1 MHIAWFRHW
10 MVAAFS
16 LLLLMLSVNAAFAHA
31 QLLTSEPTANAVVMT
46 APDVAH
52 LTFNEPVN
60 PLVVSLIG
68 PDGVASDLLDGATG
82 GAVVTIALPQGLGDG
97 THVLSWRVASIDG
110 HPIAGSLVFSIGE
123 ATGTPTLAAPSE
135 EGTKIALW
143 GGKLVL
149 FVALFVGVG
158 GAVFASVSGSAISAR
173 RGAMLLALAGVIVAP
188 LTLGLQGLDALGL
201 PLTGLVD
208 GKAWAAGLSTSYGAT
223 ALVATLAFGLAVV
236 ALTLRRAR
244 VAGALGVLAGLIAA
258 LAIALSGHASAAE
271 PQWLTRPAVFL
282 HIAGLLFWIGALLP
296 LWVLLRE
303 RSAAADHALAR
314 FSQWVPVA
322 VGAIIVS
329 GFTLAVIQ
337 LGTPGASWL
346 SPYVLI
352 LTLKLVLL
360 AVLFGLA
367 VWNRGWLTSPT
378 LAGDAV
384 ARQKLRASIRIEAVL
399 VLLILALVAGWRF
412 TPPPRA
418 LAIAAAN
425 LPPIME
431 HVMDDKAMATLTLTP
446 GNAGPVLL
454 ELWLTDTNDAPLT
467 PQEVSVTLTEP
478 ALGIGPI
485 KLSAVGEGPYWAVEG
500 LTIPVAGTWTIAID
514 IRASRFELFKL
525 EAELDIP

>member
-1 MHIAWFRHW
+1 MQSALFRHW
-10 MVAAFS
+10 IGAALG
-16 LLLLMLSVNAAFAHA
+16 LLLAALTVNAAFAHA
-31 QLLTSEPTANAVVMT
+31 QLLTSEPTANAVVMA
-46 APDVAH
+46 APDAVH

-68 PDGVASDLLDGATG
+68 PDGVASDLLEGAVG
-82 GAVVTIALPQGLGDG
+82 GPVVTIALPPGLGDG

-123 ATGTPTLAAPSE
+123 ATGTPTLAVPSE
-135 EGTKIALW
+135 DGTKIALW

-158 GAVFASVSGSAISAR
+158 GAVFAGLSGAGGSAR
-173 RGAMLLALAGVIVAP
+173 RGAMLLALVGIVVAP

-201 PLTGLVD
+201 PLAGLLD
-208 GKAWAAGLSTSYGAT
+208 GKTWAAGLSTSYGAT
-223 ALVATLAFGLAVV
+223 ALAATLAFVLAVV
-236 ALTLRRAR
+236 ALSLPHAGGAR
-244 VAGALGVLAGLIAA
+244 IVGVLAGLVGA

-282 HIAGLLFWIGALLP
+282 HLAGLLFWIGALLP
-296 LWVLLRE
+296 LWVLLRQ
-303 RSAAADHALAR
+303 RSAEADRALVR
-314 FSQWVPVA
+314 FSHWVPLA

-329 GFTLAVIQ
+329 GVTLAVIQ
-337 LGTPGASWL
+337 LGAPGASWL

-352 LTLKLVLL
+352 LALKLALL
-360 AVLFGLA
+360 VVLFGLA
-367 VWNRGWLTSPT
+367 VWNRGWLTTPT

-384 ARQKLRASIRIEAVL
+384 ARQKLRRSISVEAVL

-425 LPPIME
+425 LPPVMT
-431 HVMDDKAMATLTLTP
+431 HAMDDKAMATLTLTP
-446 GNAGPVLL
+446 GNAEPVLL
-454 ELWLTDTNDAPLT
+454 ELWLTDPNDAPLA

-485 KLSAVGEGPYWAVEG
+485 KLKAVGEGPYWAVED
-500 LTIPVAGTWTIAID
+500 LTIPVAGTWQVAID
-514 IRASRFELFKL
+514 IRASRFALFKL
-525 EAELDIP
+525 DAELDIP

>member
-1 MHIAWFRHW
+1 MQSALFRRW
-10 MVAAFS
+10 MVAAFG
-16 LLLLMLSVNAAFAHA
+16 LVLAALSASAAFAHA

-46 APDVAH
+46 APDTVH

-60 PLVVSLIG
+60 PLVVSLVE
-68 PDGVASDLLDGATG
+68 PDGVGSDLLEGATG
-82 GAVVTIALPQGLGDG
+82 GAVLTIALPQGLSDG
-97 THVLSWRVASIDG
+97 THVVSWRVASIDG

-158 GAVFASVSGSAISAR
+158 GAVFAAASGATT
-173 RGAMLLALAGVIVAP
+173 GAQRVALGLTLAGIVIAP
-188 LTLGLQGLDALGL
+188 LTLGLQGLDALGM
-201 PLTGLVD
+201 PLAGLLD

-223 ALVATLAFGLAVV
+223 ALAALLAFVLAVV
-236 ALTLRRAR
+236 ALGLSSTRFGRGLGIF
-244 VAGALGVLAGLIAA
+244 AGGISA

-271 PQWLTRPAVFL
+271 PQWLTRPAVFW
-282 HIAGLLFWIGALLP
+282 HVAGLLFWIGALLP

-303 RSAAADHALAR
+303 RCEAADRALAR
-314 FSQWVPVA
+314 FSQWVPLA

-329 GFTLAVIQ
+329 GVTLAVIQ

-352 LTLKLVLL
+352 LALKLALL
-360 AVLFGLA
+360 LVLFGLA
-367 VWNRGWLTSPT
+367 VWNRGWLTTPT
-378 LAGDAV
+378 LAGDVA
-384 ARQKLRASIRIEAVL
+384 ARQQLRRSIRLEAVL

-418 LAIAAAN
+418 LAIAATN
-425 LPPIME
+425 LPAIMT

-454 ELWLTDTNDAPLT
+454 ELWLTDPNDAPLS

-478 ALGIGPI
+478 VLGIGPI

-500 LTIPVAGTWTIAID
+500 LTIPVAGTWSLAID

-525 EAELDIP
+525 ETELDIP

>member
-1 MHIAWFRHW
+1 MQIALFRHW
-10 MVAAFS
+10 IGAALG
-16 LLLLMLSVNAAFAHA
+16 LLLAALSVNAALAHA
-31 QLLTSEPTANAVVMT
+31 QLLTSEPTANAVVMV
-46 APDVAH
+46 APDAVQ

-68 PDGVASDLLDGATG
+68 PDGVASDLLAGATG
-82 GAVVTIALPQGLGDG
+82 GTVVSIALPQGLGEG

-110 HPIAGSLVFSIGE
+110 HPIAGSLVFSIGV
-123 ATGTPTLAAPSE
+123 ATGTPVLAVPSE

-158 GAVFASVSGSAISAR
+158 GAVFAGVSGAAT
-173 RGAMLLALAGVIVAP
+173 GAQRVVLGLALVGIVIAP

-201 PLTGLVD
+201 PLAGLTD

-223 ALVATLAFGLAVV
+223 ALAALLAFVMAVIALGLSSTRLGRGLGVV
-236 ALTLRRAR
+236 A
-244 VAGALGVLAGLIAA
+244 GVIAA

-282 HIAGLLFWIGALLP
+282 HVSGLLFWIGALWP

-303 RSAAADHALAR
+303 RSDAADHALAR
-314 FSQWVPVA
+314 FSQWVPLA

-329 GFTLAVIQ
+329 GATLAVIQ
-337 LGTPGASWL
+337 LGMPGASWL

-352 LTLKLVLL
+352 LALKLALL
-360 AVLFGLA
+360 LVLFGLA
-367 VWNRGWLTSPT
+367 VWNRGWLTTPT
-378 LAGDAV
+378 LAGDIA
-384 ARQKLRASIRIEAVL
+384 ARQQLRRSIRLEAVL

-425 LPPIME
+425 LPPIMT

-454 ELWLTDTNDAPLT
+454 ELWLTDPDDAPLT

-485 KLSAVGEGPYWAVEG
+485 KLKAVGEGPYWAVEG
-500 LTIPVAGTWTIAID
+500 ASIPVAGMWTVAID

-525 EAELDIP
+525 ETELDIP

>member
-1 MHIAWFRHW
+1 MRSALFRHW
-10 MVAAFS
+10 MVVVFS
-16 LLLLMLSVNAAFAHA
+16 LVLLMLSGSAASAHA

-46 APDVAH
+46 VPDAVR

-68 PDGVASDLLDGATG
+68 PDGVAADLLEGAKG
-82 GAVVTIALPQGLGDG
+82 GAVVSIALPQGLGDG
-97 THVLSWRVASIDG
+97 THVVSWRVASIDG

-143 GGKLVL
+143 SGKLAL

-158 GAVFASVSGSAISAR
+158 GAVFAAVSGA
-173 RGAMLLALAGVIVAP
+173 GAGTQRVALGLTLTGLVIAP

-208 GKAWAAGLSTSYGAT
+208 GKVWAAGLSTSYGAT
-223 ALVATLAFGLAVV
+223 ALVATLAFGLAAVT
-236 ALTLRRAR
+236 LTLRPSRIAR
-244 VAGALGVLAGLIAA
+244 GLVVVAGLVAA

-271 PQWLTRPAVFL
+271 PQWLMRPAVFL
-282 HIAGLLFWIGALLP
+282 HVAGLLFWIGALLP

-303 RSAAADHALAR
+303 RSVAADHALAK

-329 GFTLAVIQ
+329 GVTLALIQ
-337 LGTPGASWL
+337 LGAPGASWL

-352 LTLKLVLL
+352 LAFKLALL
-360 AVLFGLA
+360 VALFGLA
-367 VWNRGWLTSPT
+367 VWNRGWLTTPT

-425 LPPIME
+425 LPAIMT
-431 HVMDDKAMATLTLTP
+431 HVMDQKAMATLTLTP

-454 ELWLTDTNDAPLT
+454 ELWLTDPNDAPLS

-500 LTIPVAGTWTIAID
+500 LTIPVAGSWNVAID

>member
-1 MHIAWFRHW
+1 MQSALFRHW
-10 MVAAFS
+10 MVAAFG
-16 LLLLMLSVNAAFAHA
+16 LVLAALSANGASAHA
-31 QLLTSEPTANAVVMT
+31 QWLTSEPAANAVVMS
-46 APDVAH
+46 APEAVH

-68 PDGVASDLLDGATG
+68 PDGVASDLLEGATG
-82 GAVVTIALPQGLGDG
+82 GAIVTIALPHGLSDG
-97 THVLSWRVASIDG
+97 THVVSWRVASIDG

-123 ATGTPTLAAPSE
+123 ATGTPVLVAPSE

-158 GAVFASVSGSAISAR
+158 GAVFAGVSGATT
-173 RGAMLLALAGVIVAP
+173 GAQRVALVLALLGAVIAP

-201 PLTGLVD
+201 PLAGLLD
-208 GKAWAAGLSTSYGAT
+208 GKVWAAGLSTSYGAT
-223 ALVATLAFGLAVV
+223 VLVATLAFVLAAV
-236 ALTLRRAR
+236 ALTLRQSRIAR
-244 VAGALGVLAGLIAA
+244 GLGVLAGLIAA
-258 LAIALSGHASAAE
+258 LSIALSGHASAAE

-296 LWVLLRE
+296 LWVLLRQ

-329 GFTLAVIQ
+329 GFTLTVVQ

-352 LTLKLVLL
+352 LALKLALL

-378 LAGDAV
+378 LAGDAA
-384 ARQKLRASIRIEAVL
+384 ARQQLRASIRIEAVL
-399 VLLILALVAGWRF
+399 VLIILALVAGWRF

-425 LPPIME
+425 LPPIMT

-454 ELWLTDTNDAPLT
+454 ELWLTDPNDAPLT
-467 PQEVSVTLTEP
+467 PQEVNVTLTEP

-500 LTIPVAGTWTIAID
+500 LTIPVAGTWTVALD

-525 EAELDIP
+525 ETELDIP